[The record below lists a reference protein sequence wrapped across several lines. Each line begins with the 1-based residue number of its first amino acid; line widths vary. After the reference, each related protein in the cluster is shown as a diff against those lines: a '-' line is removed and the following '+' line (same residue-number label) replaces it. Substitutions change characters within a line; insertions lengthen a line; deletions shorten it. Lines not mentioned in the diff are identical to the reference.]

1 MENKPIYYAGPIT
14 LVENEHFVTI
24 SIEKIIQ
31 DLKDIDIIALD
42 LETTGLD
49 PHIDKIIMAQFATE
63 EAIYVVDTRCHSIL
77 NFQGILTNTTKTFI
91 GHNIKFDYGFLKSE
105 GITLPKVYDTMLA
118 EAVIFCGMT
127 DIYSVSLKAT
137 LERRFRQEN
146 LKIDKEERS
155 SFSDTK
161 RGNKDAM
168 SLPFSTSQINYGA
181 KDVMYLH
188 ELKRRQEKVTADY
201 GLEYAVNL
209 ENRATLSFADI
220 EFNGMGFDDES
231 WIKNSKKYAEK
242 LLEKTREIIEIISK
256 EPNIIYSKYTQ
267 INPIL
272 FSDLGYEILVAGNKT
287 KFSVFNPASTL
298 QLTLILELLGIKVPD
313 TSMRE
318 LIKNKDAHKVIPHFI
333 EYRKIAK
340 IVSTYGEEFARK
352 AKNKVTG
359 RVHTR
364 FWQVLNTFRVSSGD
378 KRGGGKFPNVQNIP
392 QSNEFRNCFI
402 PRPGYKW
409 VSIDYSSQE
418 LRLMADYSGEQGFI
432 EVLNRGED
440 LHCYVGSMMTG
451 KTITKEDKADRN
463 AAKTL
468 NFGKPYGMGPNKL
481 ADSLGISIQEAEHK
495 FIQYAK
501 AFPSLDKWLKNQA
514 AYGKKYACI
523 RLNPPHSGI
532 RWFPQIHNAK
542 EERKKANP
550 DWKLIFTAEGSA
562 ERESMNTPIQGGGA
576 AIMKEALANIREYL
590 IKNKYYETVAFMV
603 CTVHDQID
611 LEIKT
616 EWAEKLTKEISNIM
630 VESGN
635 KYVKSVS
642 MEVDAEILDKWQK

>member
-1 MENKPIYYAGPIT
+1 MENKPIYYAGPIS
-14 LVENEHFVTI
+14 LVDNEHFITI
-24 SIEKIIQ
+24 SIEEIVES
-31 DLKDIDIIALD
+31 LKDIALIGLD

-49 PHIDKIIMAQFATE
+49 PHTDKILMMQFSTE
-63 EAIYVVDTRCHSIL
+63 EAVYIIDTRTHSIL
-77 NFQGILTNTTKTFI
+77 NFQTILTNTDKTFI

-127 DIYSVSLKAT
+127 DIHSVSLKAT
-137 LERRFRQEN
+137 LERRFREEN
-146 LKIDKEERS
+146 LTIDKEERS

-168 SLPFSTSQINYGA
+168 SLPFSTSQIIYGA

-188 ELKRRQEKVTADY
+188 ELKRRQEKVIADY

-209 ENRATLSFADI
+209 ENRATLAFADI
-220 EFNGMGFDDES
+220 EFNGMGFDSES
-231 WIKNSKKYAEK
+231 WIKNSKKYEQK
-242 LLEKTREIIEIISK
+242 LSEKTQEIIEIISE

-272 FSDLGYEILVAGNKT
+272 FSELGYEILIAGTNNN
-287 KFSVFNPASTL
+287 FSVFNPASTVHL
-298 QLTLILELLGIKVPD
+298 KFIFSLLGIDMPD

-318 LIKNKDAHKVIPHFI
+318 LIKNKDAHKLIPHII

-402 PRPGYKW
+402 PKDGYKW

-418 LRLMADYSGEQGFI
+418 LRLMADYSEEQGFI
-432 EVLNRGED
+432 DVLNRGED
-440 LHCYVGSMMTG
+440 LHCFVGSMMTG
-451 KTITKEDKADRN
+451 RTITKADKAERT

-481 ADSLGISIQEAEHK
+481 ADTLGISMQEAEHK
-495 FIQYAK
+495 FVQYAK

-514 AYGKKYACI
+514 AYGKKYGCI

-532 RWFPQIHNAK
+532 RWFPQINVAK
-542 EERKKANP
+542 EERKKAEP
-550 DWKLIFTAEGSA
+550 DWKVVYTAEGSA

-576 AIMKEALANIREYL
+576 AIMKEALANIRNYL

-611 LEIKT
+611 LEIKS
-616 EWAEKLTKEISNIM
+616 EWAEKLTKEISDIM